1 MINVFKGSILLNGS
15 PWELSQDLANAING
29 VKKALR
35 NGGMPEVLVEAIV
48 NDAVRMANMTE
59 AERNEAL
66 CKDVKKLFPDL
77 YTLLEK
83 MTGKKDGGNTNDQKS

>member
-1 MINVFKGSILLNGS
+1 MINVFKGSILMNGS

-35 NGGMPEVLVEAIV
+35 NGGMPEVLAEAIV
-48 NDAVRMANMTE
+48 NDAVCMANLTE

-77 YTLLEK
+77 CASLEK

>member
-15 PWELSQDLANAING
+15 PLELAQDLANAING

-35 NGGMPEVLVEAIV
+35 NGGMPEVLVEVIA
-48 NDAVRMANMTE
+48 NDAVRMADMTE

-66 CKDVKKLFPDL
+66 REDVKKLFPDL
-77 YTLLEK
+77 YASLEK